1 MEMAEQYEKPKFNST
16 FKEIKKW
23 KPDEAKE
30 KYLVFSTITDNDSG
44 DKKFFLNE
52 QGVTKEGKRY
62 SKKGTVIPVALASEV
77 ADSLKIAS
85 ATEVQN

>member
-1 MEMAEQYEKPKFNST
+1 MAEQYEKPKFNST

-30 KYLVFSTITDNDSG
+30 KYLILSTITDNDSG
-44 DKKFFLNE
+44 EKKLFLNE
-52 QGVTKEGKRY
+52 QGVSKEGKRY
-62 SKKGTVIPVALASEV
+62 SKKGVVIPVPLGSEV
-77 ADSLKIAS
+77 GDALKIAG